1 MVQPNET
8 IRIENEGAAFDLRSF
23 TCKGPRATIVV
34 VPAMGVAAKFYDRFG
49 DALASRDFQVF
60 VSELRGIGSSS
71 LRASRDVDFGYRE
84 LLGDLAL
91 VVREARARSGE
102 LPIFVVGHSLG
113 GHLAVL
119 FAGLHRDEVAGAGVV
134 AGGTPYFRNWDMP
147 MRAKLFFGSK
157 IMRGIGAMLGYVPGD
172 RLGFGGRE
180 ARTVIREWAHFVRTN
195 DIVVSGIDRAHMDRK
210 MSETTL
216 PLLGVSLEGDEFA
229 PRISTDRLVAKAP
242 RATLTRVHLGGH
254 AFPEKMDHFR
264 WAKSPGPVADEIRS
278 WIDRTLE
285 AR

>member
-8 IRIENEGAAFDLRSF
+8 IRVENGGAAFDLRSF
-23 TCKGPRATIVV
+23 TCEGPRAVVVV

-49 DALASRDFQVF
+49 DALARRDLQVF

-84 LLGDLAL
+84 LLADLAC
-91 VVREARARSGE
+91 VVRVVRARCGE
-102 LPIFVVGHSLG
+102 LPIFIVGHSLG

-119 FAGLHRDEVAGAGVV
+119 FAGLHHEEIAGAATV
-134 AGGTPYFRNWDMP
+134 AAGTPYFRNWEMP

-180 ARTVIREWAHFVRTN
+180 ARTVIREWSHFVRTN
-195 DIVVSGIDRAHMDRK
+195 EIVVGGIDRAHMERS
-210 MSETTL
+210 MNETTL
-216 PLLGVSLEGDEFA
+216 PLLGVSIDGDDFA

-242 RATLTRVHLGGH
+242 RAALTRIHLEGRI
-254 AFPEKMDHFR
+254 FPEKIDHFR

-278 WIDRTLE
+278 WIDRTLQP
-285 AR
+285 R